1 MALPSTKLEPA
12 GALRPSVDDDG
23 LYLSRNIHRDFQ
35 GPALRKHA
43 GVGL

>member
-1 MALPSTKLEPA
+1 MALPSTELETSRSVP
-12 GALRPSVDDDG
+12 PSVDDDG

-35 GPALRKHA
+35 GPALRKHV